1 MKRIFIFL
9 SFLITSLF
17 GVGQELNS
25 LSLFEYAKKNS
36 PQLLNSA
43 SDIYMS
49 EQKINEVRASGLP
62 KINGE
67 LSFQNF
73 INVPTTVVPASAFVP
88 GAPEDE
94 LIGLSFG
101 TPFNANYN
109 LKVSQLIFSF
119 NYIYGLKAAENFS
132 ELSRLANIQKN
143 QTVFEEIK
151 LSLGQVIFLQKM
163 QRLMI
168 KNLEE
173 IQGLINKTNKLVENG
188 LVEKSSI
195 NDVLMIELDIKSGL
209 EALKSNEVLAILSLK
224 SLIGAPIDSNI
235 TLIKDFESSES
246 EALKSFSMN
255 PKTNNAVKIGE
266 QNVILNRLNL
276 KATQS
281 EGYPSVYGFF
291 NQQHMAMRN
300 NFDFFDTSKD
310 WYPATLWGINVTVP
324 IYNSGEGKAKRK
336 QKELALLKS
345 ENELKEIENQIFQLY
360 QFLQSNYKNA
370 YLNYENQKIKVGLVE
385 KVYQNEEKKL
395 GLGASNSLTLSQ
407 RLPVAANVFMLANH
421 YGAYTGRTASA
432 ILVSTVFASTT
443 VPVFLYWLFY
453 GQG

>member
-25 LSLFEYAKKNS
+25 LSLYEYAKKNS

-163 QRLMI
+163 QKLMV

-173 IQGLINKTNKLVENG
+173 IQGLINKTHRLVENG
-188 LVEKSSI
+188 LVEQSSI
-195 NDVLMIELDIKSGL
+195 NDVLVIELDIKSGL

-224 SLIGAPIDSNI
+224 SLIGAPIDTNI
-235 TLIKDFESSES
+235 TLIKNFESSES
-246 EALKSFSMN
+246 ETLKSLSMN

-281 EGYPSVYGFF
+281 EGYPSLYGFF

-300 NFDFFDTSKD
+300 NFDFFDASKD

-345 ENELKEIENQIFQLY
+345 ENELREI
-360 QFLQSNYKNA
+360 
-370 YLNYENQKIKVGLVE
+370 ENQKIKVGLVE

-407 RLPVAANVFMLANH
+407 RKIQLLNAQQQLIQNEFE
-421 YGAYTGRTASA
+421 
-432 ILVSTVFASTT
+432 
-443 VPVFLYWLFY
+443 LYKAEVQIKTHSNPIKL
-453 GQG
+453 